1 MHAQSLS
8 RVRLF
13 ACPWIVAC
21 QAPLS
26 VGFPSKNIG
35 VGCHFLLQGILPT
48 PGLTESV
55 SPASPPLAGRFFTTE
70 PPGKPWYKQD
80 QAYIPKLVLGIS
92 LEISLFVCVPG
103 VGWGVVVAKAVGGD
117 YWTVSSLKPTDGT
130 EVLAKVRRCR
140 SKSWC
145 SLLTL
150 SPNCSCFPCSIR
162 FRGFTTQQVY
172 NWQISLALPDLNN
185 RLKCGLAGIMKI
197 TTSWLINII
206 ELPLENRTGMCI
218 WVLAFGV

>member
-1 MHAQSLS
+1 MPVDCSLS
-8 RVRLF
+8 GS
-13 ACPWIVAC
+13 
-21 QAPLS
+21 S
-26 VGFPSKNIG
+26 VHGISQQGYWSGLPFP
-35 VGCHFLLQGILPT
+35 
-48 PGLTESV
+48 
-55 SPASPPLAGRFFTTE
+55 
-70 PPGKPWYKQD
+70 PPGHPPNPGIDWIRISSFSSIGRQILYHWATWKAWYKQD
-80 QAYIPKLVLGIS
+80 QAYLPKLVLGIS
-92 LEISLFVCVPG
+92 LEISLCVCVPG
-103 VGWGVVVAKAVGGD
+103 VGWGVVVVKAVGGD

-145 SLLTL
+145 SLVTL
-150 SPNCSCFPCSIR
+150 SPNCSCFPCSVR

-197 TTSWLINII
+197 TTSWLINIT